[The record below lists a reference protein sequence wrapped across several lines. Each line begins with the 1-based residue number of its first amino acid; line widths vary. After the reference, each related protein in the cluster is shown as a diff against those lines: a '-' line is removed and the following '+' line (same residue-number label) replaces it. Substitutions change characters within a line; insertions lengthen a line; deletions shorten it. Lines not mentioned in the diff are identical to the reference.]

1 MKNQYRFV
9 FAMVILF
16 YQMLAVA
23 ETVKIVA
30 EDDWAPYSAYNA
42 IKSGPEGYA
51 VDIVREAFKTQNI
64 DVEFVV
70 LPFSRCLDA
79 VKTGAMVG
87 CFDETMTQTN
97 KDLYYWHPTPLF
109 DEELSIFGLEET
121 PVKPLELKDLEGK
134 SVGYTIG
141 YTYPP
146 EFSQNHNIKKYG
158 INSEKNLIPMLV
170 AGRFDYI
177 LLDGLASIYKLNQ
190 VPQLKDKLHKV
201 GTLSKWSYWV
211 VFSKIHPDGKRMV
224 DIFEKGLQA
233 LKNSGRYIKM
243 QEQFMQRIKAGK

>member
-9 FAMVILF
+9 FVVVILF
-16 YQMLAVA
+16 YQLLCLA

-30 EDDWAPYSAYNA
+30 EDDWAPYSAFNA
-42 IKSGPEGYA
+42 IKSAPEGYA

-70 LPFSRCLDA
+70 LPFSRCLHA
-79 VKTGAMVG
+79 VKAGEMVG
-87 CFDETMTQTN
+87 CFDETMTETN

-121 PVKPLELKDLEGK
+121 PVKPLGLKDLEGK

-146 EFSQNHNIKKYG
+146 EFFQNSNIKKYG

-170 AGRFDYI
+170 AGRLDYI
-177 LLDGLASIYKLNQ
+177 LLDGLASIYKLNK

-201 GTLSKWSYWV
+201 GTVSKWSYWV
-211 VFSKIHPDGKRMV
+211 VFSKAHPDGKRMV
-224 DIFEKGLQA
+224 EIFEKGLQA
-233 LKNSGRYIKM
+233 LKNSGRYAKM
-243 QEQFMQRIKAGK
+243 QEQFMQRLKGSK